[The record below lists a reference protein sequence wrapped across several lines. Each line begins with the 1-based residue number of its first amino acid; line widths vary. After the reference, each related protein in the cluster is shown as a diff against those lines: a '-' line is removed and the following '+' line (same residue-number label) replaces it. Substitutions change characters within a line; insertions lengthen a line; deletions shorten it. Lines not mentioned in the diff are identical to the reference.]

1 MGEADAR
8 AGLDFRKDDTSLW
21 EFDIVFLD
29 GSSIKRTADKL
40 SSVGWAIKEAAV
52 YLRVPT
58 GTVRIASG
66 TTMLDNLALK
76 LFDTLGPDRKLFAIV
91 ASSERSG
98 STWY

>member
-8 AGLDFRKDDTSLW
+8 TSLDFRKDDTNLW
-21 EFDIVFLD
+21 EFDIVFLN
-29 GSSIKRTADKL
+29 GSSIKRTADKF

-52 YLRVPT
+52 YLEVPT

-66 TTMLDNLALK
+66 TIMLDNLALK
-76 LFDTLGPDRKLFAIV
+76 LFDTLVSDRKLFAMI